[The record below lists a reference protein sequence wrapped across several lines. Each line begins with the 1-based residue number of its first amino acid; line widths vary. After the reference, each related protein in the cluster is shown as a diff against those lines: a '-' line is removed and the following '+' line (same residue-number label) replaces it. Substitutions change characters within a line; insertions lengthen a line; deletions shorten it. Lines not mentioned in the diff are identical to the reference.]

1 MDNKSRLGPS
11 EQPLAALSAGLSA
24 IASQL
29 TGFLFFENVKMERQ
43 RTNLPYRQIIPK
55 FLTPRTFINGFLP
68 YGAIHAFS
76 KGFIF
81 GLNQQY
87 VAPNLNYSQ
96 PINNLILGLSTGIT
110 EATIISPL
118 LYIRTHLNENVT
130 NNTNKKLKIDYK
142 SIFKGCNVLILKR
155 CVDWT
160 TRFTVIDYMKQYSPV
175 NNIVF
180 NTFIGAGISAIF
192 SSPID
197 RVLPIIYSGNSIIA
211 VIKEQ
216 RLSFLYK
223 GFTFRFLSTGYY
235 TTFLLLLPKYINKI
249 IDI

>member
-1 MDNKSRLGPS
+1 MDSTIYGI
-11 EQPLAALSAGLSA
+11 SAVT
-24 IASQL
+24 SQL

-43 RTNLPYRQIIPK
+43 RTNLPYRKIIPN

-81 GLNQQY
+81 GLNQQF
-87 VAPNLNYSQ
+87 VVPQLNYSQ
-96 PINNLILGLSTGIT
+96 PTNNLILGLTTGIT

-130 NNTNKKLKIDYK
+130 NNTNKKLIIDFK
-142 SIFKGCNVLILKR
+142 SIINGCNVLILKR
-155 CVDWT
+155 CVDWS
-160 TRFTVIDYMKQYSPV
+160 TRFTIIDYTKKYSPV

-197 RVLPIIYSGNSIIA
+197 RVLPIIYSGGSI
-211 VIKEQ
+211 VKVLKEQ
-216 RLSFLYK
+216 RLSFIYK
-223 GFTFRFLSTGYY
+223 GFLFRFLSTGYY
-235 TTFLLLLPKYINKI
+235 TTCLLLLPKLAP
-249 IDI
+249 